1 MIIIFSVTSA
11 WYSPLNREKIKTK
24 VSEQLRTTQ
33 RLTQR
38 HMRKRRSSKINE
50 NGLKEY
56 LALMN
61 SKSNCL
67 IQVSLVFSYHFTNNE
82 SVELRKHSTQDEKYE
97 IINKIK
103 NSKLK
108 LNSIYGNDTCNS
120 SLFHCY

>member
-1 MIIIFSVTSA
+1 
-11 WYSPLNREKIKTK
+11 
-24 VSEQLRTTQ
+24 
-33 RLTQR
+33 
-38 HMRKRRSSKINE
+38 MRKRRSSKINE

-120 SLFHCY
+120 S